1 MRCYVLRHVLFQNEQ
16 TDKINEFIERFN
28 CNNVSVNR
36 KKAKEMSDDYCETL
50 FNGDI
55 TVKFTQMLNLIFCW
69 KLIDSMT

>member
-1 MRCYVLRHVLFQNEQ
+1 
-16 TDKINEFIERFN
+16 
-28 CNNVSVNR
+28 
-36 KKAKEMSDDYCETL
+36 MSDDHCETL